1 MKRLILFLPL
11 LLAGLAVAAQTDV
24 AEQKA
29 QISQVKQAEEQYIY
43 ADETCATPEEA
54 MARAQKI
61 LQQEVA
67 AFLQQRQGG
76 ATDAETVSGIITD
89 NMVQISVTRG
99 DKYRAFVYVS
109 RDSLA
114 DAAKREPTAPTAAAP
129 EPVVEAQ
136 PVAAPEPV
144 AEPEP
149 VVAAQP
155 APAPAPEPVVQPR
168 QQDEAA
174 QGGDLLTEIAAYT
187 SKLKLYD
194 YIQQLRKDGVDI
206 EYKMHVQASD
216 AQCYL
221 VLYRRNGTIEA
232 ILTPGAGVHRNLR
245 TGQEDSV
252 RNHPGCSIDGFI
264 MK

>member
-136 PVAAPEPV
+136 PE
-144 AEPEP
+144 
-149 VVAAQP
+149 
-155 APAPAPEPVVQPR
+155 PAPAPEPVVQPR

-221 VLYRRNGTIEA
+221 VLYKRNGTIEA